1 MKKSWIVFFMPFLMT
16 SCQWVNSTLP
26 NEQNLLEEEL
36 SKIDWFKVDTYPS
49 FKQCDSILDV
59 QAQRECFFSH
69 LTAKLEQQL
78 SNDTLKGKFNV
89 NDTLQVL
96 VTIKSDAAVTFQLK
110 KPDSL
115 TIYFLR
121 IDSLLQHKNIQFTD
135 IIPATK
141 RGVPVNTEFV
151 VPIVVKEH

>member
-59 QAQRECFFSH
+59 QA
-69 LTAKLEQQL
+69 
-78 SNDTLKGKFNV
+78 N
-89 NDTLQVL
+89 
-96 VTIKSDAAVTFQLK
+96 
-110 KPDSL
+110 
-115 TIYFLR
+115 
-121 IDSLLQHKNIQFTD
+121 
-135 IIPATK
+135 
-141 RGVPVNTEFV
+141 
-151 VPIVVKEH
+151 